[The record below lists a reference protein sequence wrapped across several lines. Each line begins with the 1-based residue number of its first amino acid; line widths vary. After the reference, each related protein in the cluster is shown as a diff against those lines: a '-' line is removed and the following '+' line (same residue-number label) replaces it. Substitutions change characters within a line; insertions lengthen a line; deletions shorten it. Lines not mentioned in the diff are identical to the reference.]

1 MMRRFVTILSL
12 LLVSFSL
19 ALADN
24 IFVECVATPGNNQVK
39 ISWTTRSEENI
50 ARFVILRSNNDANYV
65 ELTRIAPKGAGSQY
79 EYIDRNVMFKD
90 ISIFFY
96 KVRAVDQNNKTV
108 EEMSLLVHPSISDIY
123 RTWGAIKAMFR

>member
-1 MMRRFVTILSL
+1 MRRLISTIILISLSVTL
-12 LLVSFSL
+12 L
-19 ALADN
+19 LADN
-24 IFVECVATPGNNQVK
+24 IFVECKASPSNNRVK
-39 ISWTTRSEENI
+39 ITWTTSSEEGI
-50 ARFVILRSNNDANYV
+50 AYFVILRSNNDANYV

-96 KVRAVDQNNKTV
+96 KVRAIDQNGKIL